1 MKAQLSDHFTYKKL
15 IKFTL
20 PSITMMIF
28 TSIYTIVDGLFVSNV
43 VGSNAFASVNLIY
56 PFISIL
62 GAFGFM
68 IGTGGS
74 ALVSKTLGEK
84 DYKKANRY
92 FSMLICFT
100 IIIGLLLSI
109 FGIAFIRPISK
120 MLGAD
125 ETTLEGCILYGRIM
139 IVGIIPFM
147 LQNAFQSFLIVAE
160 KQNLGL
166 TISIIAGICN
176 IIGDFLLVYVLKLG
190 LIGAGI
196 ATVFSQCIGATIPLI
211 YFIKKNKSKL
221 KLELTKFELKP
232 IIKTCSN
239 GISEML
245 SSISMSIVS
254 MLYNIQLMKQV
265 GSDGV
270 VAYGIIMYIA
280 FVFVAIFLGYSL
292 GTAPIIGYNYGA
304 ENKKE
309 LKNIFKKSGIVIC
322 ICGVTMMIL
331 AEVSS
336 SILARIFVS
345 YDENLMQF
353 TTNAIRLYA
362 VAFLFNGFNIFT
374 SSFFTALNNGVVSAI
389 ISFFRTFAFQV
400 IMVLVLPMFF
410 GVNGIWTSVVVAEIL
425 SLIISGTFVVLNR
438 KKYGYI

>member
-1 MKAQLSDHFTYKKL
+1 MKVQLSNHFTYKKL
-15 IKFTL
+15 IKFTI

-28 TSIYTIVDGLFVSNV
+28 TSIYTIVDGIFVSNI

-92 FSMLICFT
+92 FSMLIYFT
-100 IIIGLLLSI
+100 IIIGLLLCI
-109 FGIAFIRPISK
+109 FGTVFIRHISK
-120 MLGAD
+120 LLGAD
-125 ETTLEGCILYGRIM
+125 ETTLEGCVLYGRIM
-139 IVGIIPFM
+139 IMGIIPFM

-166 TISIIAGICN
+166 IISVIAGICN
-176 IIGDFLLVYVLKLG
+176 IMGDFLLVYVLKLG
-190 LIGAGI
+190 LLGAGI
-196 ATVFSQCIGATIPLI
+196 ATIFSQCIGAIIPLI
-211 YFIKKNKSKL
+211 YFCKENKSCL
-221 KLELTKFELKP
+221 KLELTKFELNP
-232 IIKTCSN
+232 IIKTCTN
-239 GISEML
+239 GVSEML
-245 SSISMSIVS
+245 TNISMSIVS
-254 MLYNIQLMKQV
+254 MLYNWQLMKRV

-304 ENKKE
+304 
-309 LKNIFKKSGIVIC
+309 KNIFKKSGIVIC
-322 ICGVTMMIL
+322 ICGFIMMIL
-331 AEVSS
+331 AETSS
-336 SILARIFVS
+336 SYLAKIFVS
-345 YDENLMQF
+345 YDVNLMQF
-353 TTNAIRLYA
+353 TTNAIRLYSLS
-362 VAFLFNGFNIFT
+362 FLFNGFNIFT
-374 SSFFTALNNGVVSAI
+374 SSFFTALNNGVVSAV

-400 IMVLVLPMFF
+400 IMVLVLPIFL

-425 SLIISGTFVVLNR
+425 ALIISGTFVIANR